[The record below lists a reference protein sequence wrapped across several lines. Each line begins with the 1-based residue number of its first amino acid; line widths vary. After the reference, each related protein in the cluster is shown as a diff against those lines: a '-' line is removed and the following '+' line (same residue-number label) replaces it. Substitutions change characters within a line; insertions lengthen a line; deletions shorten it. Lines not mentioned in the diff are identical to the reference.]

1 MMDSRDFDVE
11 KALVRLDVTIN
22 ADPKAISPVVESVL
36 DLASRM
42 GCAKGFEMEIE
53 MAVREA
59 LANAIKHG
67 CAGDPTKQV
76 RCRVAC
82 DEAKGMLI
90 VVSDPGRGFDPAKV
104 PSPLSGEQ
112 LYSDHGRGLFL
123 INQLMDHVWFEASD
137 RGTEIHMVK
146 AIR

>member
-1 MMDSRDFDVE
+1 MADSRDFDID
-11 KALVRLDVTIN
+11 KTTVRLDVTIN
-22 ADPKAISPVVESVL
+22 ADPQAITPVVDSVL
-36 DLASRM
+36 DMASRM

-67 CAGDPTKQV
+67 CGGDASKQV

-82 DEAKGMLI
+82 DEAQGMLI

-104 PSPLSGEQ
+104 PSPLKGEQ

-123 INQLMDHVWFEASD
+123 INQLMDQVWFAAGEG
-137 RGTEIHMVK
+137 GTEIHMVK
-146 AIR
+146 SIR